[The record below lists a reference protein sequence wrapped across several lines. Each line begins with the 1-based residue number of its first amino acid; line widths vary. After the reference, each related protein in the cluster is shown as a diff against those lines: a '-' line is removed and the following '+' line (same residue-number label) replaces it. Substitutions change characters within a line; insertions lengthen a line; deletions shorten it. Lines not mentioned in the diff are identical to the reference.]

1 MSVRIAEW
9 AAEVPAGVLAGSVL
23 AVPPEDRLE
32 AAEVLHRAGH
42 QVHADVFLSAHGEV
56 SGITMEVVQAI
67 MTRVP
72 DAKVD
77 LHIIE
82 VARSEKPDVALIDAE
97 DYVLKMARELGTVS
111 LTVPQHMFDARA
123 ASVRAAR
130 LAGLKVWAEI
140 RPEHCVPE
148 ISEGIDGGMVM
159 LIPPGTDH
167 SSDHNQLAKVRAMN
181 HLGLPIGVDGGV
193 DREVARS
200 ALAAGATH
208 VVSGRALFLDQG

>member
-9 AAEVPAGVLAGSVL
+9 AAALPAGVLAGSVL
-23 AVPPEDRLE
+23 AVPPENRLE
-32 AAEVLHRAGH
+32 AAEVLHRTGLR
-42 QVHADVFLSAHGEV
+42 VHADVFLSEHGEV
-56 SGITMEVVQAI
+56 SGITLEMVQAI
-67 MTRVP
+67 IMRVP

-82 VARSEKPDVALIDAE
+82 VARSQKPGDALIDAE
-97 DYVLKMARELGTVS
+97 DDLLKKARELGTVS
-111 LTVPQHMFDARA
+111 LTVPLHMLDAHA

-130 LAGLKVWAEI
+130 LAGLKVWVEI

-167 SSDHNQLAKVRAMN
+167 SSDRNQLAKVRAMN